1 MSAHRHLGH
10 LVKTLRQRAGLLR
23 ADLASAV
30 GVSTVALRNLEIG
43 RGASLATIA
52 LILKHP
58 ALVDLPT
65 LAREA
70 GIVLPSP
77 PPATGR

>member
-10 LVKTLRQRAGLLR
+10 LVKVLRQRAGLLR

-43 RGASLATIA
+43 RGASLNTIA
-52 LILKHP
+52 LIMAHP
-58 ALVDLPT
+58 SMVDLPA

-77 PPATGR
+77 PTAGR

>member
-1 MSAHRHLGH
+1 MSVHRHLGH
-10 LVKTLRQRAGLLR
+10 LIKTLRQRAGLLR

-43 RGASLATIA
+43 RGASAKTIA
-52 LILKHP
+52 LILAHP
-58 ALVDLPT
+58 ALADLPS

-77 PPATGR
+77 PPTAGR

>member
-10 LVKTLRQRAGLLR
+10 LVKVLRQRAGLLR

-52 LILKHP
+52 LIMAHP
-58 ALVDLPT
+58 SMVDLPA

-77 PPATGR
+77 PTAGR

>member
-10 LVKTLRQRAGLLR
+10 LIKTLRQRAGLLR

-43 RGASLATIA
+43 RGASLKTIA
-52 LILKHP
+52 QILAHP
-58 ALVDLPT
+58 SMVDIPA

-77 PPATGR
+77 PTAGR